1 MCLSWWN
8 KRRKVWQNW
17 FTKMQENCL
26 SLFEQTKKQKRY
38 SLFLQNPSDVQIRSG
53 KAWSKK
59 ICCRLKVITPLNQ
72 IVTKNQGRQAD
83 KLGKAVSTSKPR
95 LWSPQCPIAGQW
107 PCPGIVYDF
116 KDQIAM
122 LKSWLSLWLF
132 CIMNRDNRQLWHLE
146 PFSCLTSTLSG
157 GAAHI
162 ACRGEI
168 KI

>member
-17 FTKMQENCL
+17 FAKMQEN
-26 SLFEQTKKQKRY
+26 Y
-38 SLFLQNPSDVQIRSG
+38 
-53 KAWSKK
+53 KAWSFNLLPSQGNHSVWPNWRVRKK
-59 ICCRLKVITPLNQ
+59 
-72 IVTKNQGRQAD
+72 QGRQARH
-83 KLGKAVSTSKPR
+83 TSRARQCQLVKQR

-107 PCPGIVYDF
+107 PCPGRVYDF

-168 KI
+168 KISIYES